1 MRNGGVFLSCCQQRL
16 SAPTKLPE
24 SLCEK
29 KGDGARYWR
38 LMSQRSNRWEC
49 RKRDKPQKAV
59 ARHSRRLSC
68 VHKNVDRRWDV
79 GTPLGRYIS
88 RCATETI
95 SHSRLWGGEPPQVES
110 R

>member
-1 MRNGGVFLSCCQQRL
+1 MRNGGVFLSCYQQRL

-49 RKRDKPQKAV
+49 RKRDKPQKP
-59 ARHSRRLSC
+59 SRGIRGGFLAYIRMSIEDGC
-68 VHKNVDRRWDV
+68 RNSFRAIHKPMCDRNDK
-79 GTPLGRYIS
+79 PFAALGRRAAAS
-88 RCATETI
+88 
-95 SHSRLWGGEPPQVES
+95 
-110 R
+110 